1 MLLHLFTTFLKSS
14 LQQKH
19 KIHTFKTQ
27 VVRSYKH

>member
-1 MLLHLFTTFLKSS
+1 MLLHLFTTSLTSS
-14 LQQKH
+14 LQHKQ